1 MSFGVGDLFWW
12 VPVFCV
18 CAFFF
23 NGCSADSC
31 DFGVLVRG
39 GELKVFLLCHLA
51 HFPLYHIFFFCLFSF
66 NFYWSIVA
74 LQCCVSFYCTAR

>member
-39 GELKVFLLCHLA
+39 RGVKREREIQRGRKIGVKRDRERDGR
-51 HFPLYHIFFFCLFSF
+51 S
-66 NFYWSIVA
+66 
-74 LQCCVSFYCTAR
+74 VSLSCRWC